1 MQNKTIT
8 IKKLKKHVLLEFS
21 LNISPSHLH
30 RVVKKIGF
38 SLKKVKL
45 EHKPNICYDKIK
57 DVNILSKEFC
67 LTVNEFKIKD
77 IICIDETSLSSFL
90 IKNYDYSKKGKR
102 CVIQTNNQNVFKKY
116 TGIFAMTT
124 EGILSYRIYFKN
136 GINSKRLIEFLNTFL
151 STTKNKLIILDNA
164 SSHKSKQVQNA
175 ITKNNSLLY
184 SVPYQHENQAMEG
197 FFNILKSR
205 LKQKSSDL
213 CLNVINVISEIPKFF
228 YLNLIKKTYKKSF
241 CKVDYLVKFRCFTK
255 KFKF

>member
-1 MQNKTIT
+1 M
-8 IKKLKKHVLLEFS
+8 LEFS

-45 EHKPNICYDKIK
+45 EHKPNTCYDKVK
-57 DVNILSKEFC
+57 DVNTLLKEFY
-67 LTVNEFKIKD
+67 LTIDKFKIKD

-90 IKNYDYSKKGKR
+90 TRNYGYSKKGKR

-124 EGILSYRIYFKN
+124 EGILFYTIYFKN

-164 SSHKSKQVQNA
+164 SSHKNKQVQNA

-184 SVPYQHENQAMEG
+184 SVPYQHGTQAIEG

-205 LKQKSSDL
+205 LKQKNSDLSYNNL
-213 CLNVINVISEIPKFF
+213 CLNVKNVISEIPKSF
-228 YLNLIKKTYKKSF
+228 YLNLIKETYKK
-241 CKVDYLVKFRCFTK
+241 
-255 KFKF
+255 